1 LALEKDAIVRKLK
14 QKSLSI
20 EALYRELADSE
31 SKRSVIERSLE
42 ESGRISRE
50 TEEGAFARAQ
60 LIEAE
65 ADRTLTENRLRLN
78 ALEEEIYEL
87 NQELDYC
94 KNMVEM
100 HERREVE
107 KAKSVNPAPVT
118 ISPATQPKMSDDL
131 PLTSAASEVAASTSA
146 VTPSTPVVPYHP
158 VSEAER
164 VASPESSG
172 DRVPN
177 NLVYLTEDGRKPAP
191 KYHPPRDDS
200 VYNMKLVVFVNA
212 RHFVTFGAKPGPV
225 HAHSW
230 QVELE
235 VEIPQELGESMEFA
249 KVSRAV
255 TAALSAYENTI
266 LNQVHPFQIIQ
277 PTTENIAMYF
287 FNRVEE
293 VLVELK
299 LELARLSLWET
310 PARGIQVEHRNT
322 ELDQKI
328 ESAHAK
334 EEELKAIAA
343 IVEAAA
349 REESNLGAEEGLVEE
364 EEERV
369 GPVVSLGPLRPS
381 YTVKQYLMAA
391 VIICL
396 VALGSYHQIL
406 WPAVEQRYPWGSD
419 SWGHLF
425 KADNLY
431 EEIQK
436 GNFYPQFTEYWYNGV
451 QPFRYWAPLPY
462 YVLAGLRA
470 LTGDIFSAGNLYLF
484 LCALFGAL
492 CWLLLSRRM
501 GLWPSMMAGI
511 IWLLWQDNVRV
522 AFSEGNLPR
531 VLATALLPLL
541 FALFLRL
548 SDQRRSY
555 FTVIATVIV
564 IQLCVLCHAMIAAV
578 YCVCLALF
586 ALFLWVMQGTN
597 ARDFVGSII
606 TLAVGLV
613 SSGWWLLPSLTG
625 GITGIDAD
633 AVKEIVQ
640 FIPAAISLNPW
651 YRFTNIETFYWGV
664 ALIAALGITLASWKS
679 RPPWARSAALVGL
692 ILVVITFPLVRALY
706 ITLPLSHLM
715 WPLRFSSVGAL
726 AIIAAGF
733 TINPSEQPRGWLKS
747 PYVSGLL
754 IVALFISLAL
764 DNVVSFRLLAHTG
777 TKPFDIIQSAD
788 YIKRD
793 PGWRVATIDLSQ
805 LGSAPSYA
813 FSELYSLE
821 QVFGWAWQGAVTSR
835 NIMLLNTGLE
845 KQYYPFLFC
854 SCVDLGATDLVV
866 KDDVITDVAA
876 FGNAGQKA
884 GYVRQNKF
892 AGISVWRNISTPYM
906 VEKKPDCLV
915 IGKYAGTVAV
925 QFPEVEMGVSP
936 YIDSYSPDKLRE
948 YSQVILTG
956 ATWKSKK
963 KAEDV
968 VTAYASG
975 GGKVFVELAGMPENV
990 LAKQPEF
997 LGVYGEAVTTH
1008 KEVDVIGQDSRY
1020 VLYPVMQKATEWKA
1034 YVPMGLDHVD
1044 MSFSYYGNQAPVL
1057 GYKLI
1062 NGQKI
1067 WFVGY
1072 NIIYHSF
1079 CTGTTGSQELVAR
1092 ILSLKTTYYGDTLI
1106 PVDQYQ
1112 VNRNGYRFSYHL
1124 DRTREL
1130 VVPVAGIPGMAVKLD
1145 GKPLA
1150 SDNYENLVQ
1159 LKLPAGQHLLE
1170 LQLGPTPVYEW
1181 GKYLSLFSLILIV
1194 LLLWLQRSKG
1204 SETED

>member
-1 LALEKDAIVRKLK
+1 M
-14 QKSLSI
+14 
-20 EALYRELADSE
+20 ADSE
-31 SKRSVIERSLE
+31 IKQSIIERSLE

-50 TEEGAFARAQ
+50 IEESAYERAQ
-60 LIEAE
+60 LIEEEAE
-65 ADRTLTENRLRLN
+65 RLLTGNRLRLN
-78 ALEEEIYEL
+78 VLEEEINGL
-87 NQELDYC
+87 NQELEYC
-94 KNMVEM
+94 KNLVET
-100 HERREVE
+100 HGSREAE
-107 KAKSVNPAPVT
+107 KARAEKPPYVI
-118 ISPATQPKMSDDL
+118 ISPDTPAETSEELPK
-131 PLTSAASEVAASTSA
+131 VAAVIEA
-146 VTPSTPVVPYHP
+146 AAAAEPVPVVPSQP
-158 VSEAER
+158 VNEAER
-164 VASPESSG
+164 VATPEPVG
-172 DRVPN
+172 VVN
-177 NLVYLTEDGRKPAP
+177 NLVYLSNEERKPAP

-230 QVELE
+230 QVELD
-235 VEIPQELGESMEFA
+235 VEIPQGLGESMEFT

-255 TAALSAYENTI
+255 NAALSAYENTI

-293 VLVELK
+293 VLVELG

-310 PARGIQVEHRNT
+310 PARGIQVEHRNM

-349 REESNLGAEEGLVEE
+349 HEESTRAAEEGIIDD

-369 GPVVSLGPLRPS
+369 GLIVSLGPLRPS
-381 YTVKQYLMAA
+381 YAVKQYILAIM
-391 VIICL
+391 IICL
-396 VALGSYHQIL
+396 VAVGAYHQIL

-431 EEIQK
+431 QEIQK

-501 GLWPSMMAGI
+501 GLWPAMMAGL

-564 IQLCVLCHAMIAAV
+564 LQLCLLCHAMIAAV
-578 YCVCLALF
+578 YCVGLALF
-586 ALFLWVMQGTN
+586 ALFLWIMQGTN
-597 ARDFVGSII
+597 ARDFIGSII
-606 TLAVGLV
+606 TLVVGLV

-625 GITGIDAD
+625 GGITGIDAQ

-664 ALIAALGITLASWKS
+664 ALIAALVITLASWKS

-692 ILVVITFPLVRALY
+692 ILVVITFPIVRALY
-706 ITLPLSHLM
+706 ITMPLSHLM

-726 AIIAAGF
+726 AIIAACF
-733 TINPSEQPRGWLKS
+733 TINPSDQPRGWLKS
-747 PYVSGLL
+747 PYLSGLL
-754 IVALFISLAL
+754 IVALFVSLAL
-764 DNVVSFRLLAHTG
+764 DNIVSFRLLAHTG

-788 YIKRD
+788 YIKRN

-866 KDDVITDVAA
+866 KDDVITDIVSFGKAA
-876 FGNAGQKA
+876 QDA
-884 GYVRQNKF
+884 GYIRQNKF
-892 AGISVWRNISTPYM
+892 AGISVWRNIGKPYL
-906 VEKKPDCLV
+906 VEKNPHCLV
-915 IGKYAGTVAV
+915 IGKYAGTVGV
-925 QFPEVEMGVSP
+925 QFPAVEMGVSP
-936 YIDSYSPDKLRE
+936 YIDSYSPEKLKE
-948 YSQVILTG
+948 YSQIVLTG

-963 KAEDV
+963 KAEDLI
-968 VTAYASG
+968 TDYASS

-1008 KEVDVIGQDSRY
+1008 KEVDVIGKDSRY
-1020 VLYPVMQKATEWKA
+1020 VLYPVMQKSAEWKA
-1034 YVPMGLDHVD
+1034 YVPMGLDHID

-1057 GYKLI
+1057 GYKLV

-1067 WFVGY
+1067 WFIGY
-1072 NIIYHSF
+1072 NILYHSF
-1079 CTGTTGSQELVAR
+1079 CTGTSGSQELATR
-1092 ILSLKTTYYGDTLI
+1092 ILGLKTTYYGDTLV
-1106 PVDQYQ
+1106 PVDEYQ
-1112 VNRNGYRFSYHL
+1112 VNRNGYRISYHL
-1124 DRTREL
+1124 DRAREL
-1130 VVPVAGIPGMAVKLD
+1130 VAPVAGIPGMVVKLD

-1150 SDNYENLVQ
+1150 SDNYENLIQ
-1159 LKLPAGQHLLE
+1159 IKLPAGQHLLE
-1170 LQLGPTPVYEW
+1170 LLLSPTPVYEW
-1181 GKYLSLFSLILIV
+1181 GKYMSLFSLVLIAM
-1194 LLLWLQRSKG
+1194 LLWLQRGKAL
-1204 SETED
+1204 EAED